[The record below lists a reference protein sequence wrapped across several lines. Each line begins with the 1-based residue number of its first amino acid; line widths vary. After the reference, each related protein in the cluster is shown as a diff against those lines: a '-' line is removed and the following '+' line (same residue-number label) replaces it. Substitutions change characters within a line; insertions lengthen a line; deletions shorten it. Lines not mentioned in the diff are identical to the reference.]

1 MTIPVGVL
9 LNSEYS
15 ARELASLGRLSEEL
29 GYDQLWYTDNRLF
42 RECYLGLG
50 ALAAATSR
58 IRLGPGVTDPYSRH
72 AAVTAATMATA
83 RRTVRR
89 EGDPRPRGRGDQLSR
104 TRFVDATAPGG
115 AARGCRRHSKA
126 PPRSRGDSG
135 GEGG

>member
-29 GYDQLWYTDNRLF
+29 GYDPLWYTDNRLF

-50 ALAAATSR
+50 ALAAETSR

-72 AAVTAATMATA
+72 PAVTAATMATLD
-83 RRTVRR
+83 
-89 EGDPRPRGRGDQLSR
+89 ELCGGRAILGLG
-104 TRFVDATAPGG
+104 VGG
-115 AARGCRRHSKA
+115 PAFASSVCRRHGPWRRCA
-126 PPRSRGDSG
+126 RRSTSFEGSSG
-135 GEGG
+135 VTR